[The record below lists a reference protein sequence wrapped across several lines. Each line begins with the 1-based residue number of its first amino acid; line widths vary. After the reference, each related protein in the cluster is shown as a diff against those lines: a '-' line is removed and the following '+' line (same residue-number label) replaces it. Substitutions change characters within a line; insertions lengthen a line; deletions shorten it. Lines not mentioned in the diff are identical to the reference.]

1 MIRIVLVIVVFV
13 LSQVTYSQ
21 TKFEQGMEKAFQ
33 LMTEN
38 KNDEASNMLER
49 IASAEP
55 MNWLPPYHIALLK
68 ARTSFTMTD
77 KTKQEA
83 QIKLAEDFIATADA
97 LSPNNSEV
105 HVVMGMINTAKIVLN
120 PMVNGATL
128 SEPTIKLYR
137 KAIALDKTNPRAYS
151 GLAEFEMGGA
161 RFFKQDLTPY
171 CKRLQ
176 KSIKMYDDFKPAS
189 KYAPNWG
196 KDWTLQVLKGCGD
209 MTSTKEEA
217 PASTTSAAPA
227 AASGSVT
234 ITATVPNV
242 SGTDGDVIFA
252 LYDSSEAFASRA
264 PIATSKSSIAN
275 GSSQA
280 IFKDVK
286 PGTYAIVVLHDKNGN
301 ERMDFEPSGMPKED
315 YGASNNK
322 MKMGPPSFA
331 DAKFT
336 VENKSLDLTI
346 RF

>member
-1 MIRIVLVIVVFV
+1 MIRIVLVVVIYI

-21 TKFEQGMEKAFQ
+21 TKFEQGMQQAFK

-77 KTKQEA
+77 KSKQEA

-105 HVVMGMINTAKIVLN
+105 YVVMAMINVAKIASN
-120 PMVNGATL
+120 PMVNGAAL
-128 SEPTIKLYR
+128 SGPTSQLYS
-137 KAIALDKTNPRAYS
+137 KAIALDKTNPRAHS
-151 GLAEFEMGGA
+151 GLVEFEMGGA

-171 CKRLQ
+171 CKRLRTT
-176 KSIKMYDDFKPAS
+176 IKLYDDFKPAS
-189 KYAPNWG
+189 AFAPNWG
-196 KDWTLQVLKGCGD
+196 KNWTLQVLKGCGD
-209 MTSTKEEA
+209 VAEE
-217 PASTTSAAPA
+217 TAAPSKSETTVA
-227 AASGSVT
+227 PSEGSVS

-242 SGTDGDVIFA
+242 SGTEGEIIFA
-252 LYDSSEAFASRA
+252 LYDSSEAFAARA
-264 PIATSKSSIAN
+264 PITTHKGTIVNGTSKVVFEN
-275 GSSQA
+275 VQ
-280 IFKDVK
+280 
-286 PGTYAIVVLHDKNGN
+286 PGTYAIVVLHDKNAN
-301 ERMDFEPSGMPKED
+301 EKMDFEPTGMPKED
-315 YGASNNK
+315 YGSSNNN
-322 MKMGPPSFA
+322 MRMGPPNFA

-346 RF
+346 KF